1 MQQQPI
7 DSSDPRDSFLP
18 LYRLGLVLMGPLPPT
33 SSQDLAVIF
42 EGFKKKICLKDKQV
56 ECIYMEGFLFSLFF
70 TFCHSDKTTAP
81 APEINTN
88 GNSSLSVSLLL
99 HLHNI
104 LSLICSVFHFSSLCG
119 VNKNA
124 SW

>member
-56 ECIYMEGFLFSLFF
+56 ECIYIGFSFF
-70 TFCHSDKTTAP
+70 F
-81 APEINTN
+81 
-88 GNSSLSVSLLL
+88 VFY
-99 HLHNI
+99 I
-104 LSLICSVFHFSSLCG
+104 LS
-119 VNKNA
+119 
-124 SW
+124 